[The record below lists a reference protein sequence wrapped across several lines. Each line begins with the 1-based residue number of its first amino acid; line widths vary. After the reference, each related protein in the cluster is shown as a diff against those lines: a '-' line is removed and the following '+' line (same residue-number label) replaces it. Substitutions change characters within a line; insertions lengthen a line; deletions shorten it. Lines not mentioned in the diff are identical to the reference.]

1 MERASRAGTR
11 RRATWKVEYAKR
23 LPPDVIKAL
32 MGVDRS
38 YVEGAFAGIR
48 ARSGNLDAYY
58 KDELGLS
65 ATDIA
70 ALCARYLE
78 KAR

>member
-1 MERASRAGTR
+1 
-11 RRATWKVEYAKR
+11 
-23 LPPDVIKAL
+23 VIEAL